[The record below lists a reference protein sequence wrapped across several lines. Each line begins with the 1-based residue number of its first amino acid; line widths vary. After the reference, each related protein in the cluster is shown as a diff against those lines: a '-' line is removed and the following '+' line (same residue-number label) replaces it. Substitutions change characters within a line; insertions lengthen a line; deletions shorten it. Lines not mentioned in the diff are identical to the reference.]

1 MSPDASTV
9 GESQIGHYAGAITR
23 LAAFLLDLAISIGIF
38 EVVVAAGIWVINLF
52 AGEQISTSRGSAWWF
67 VPMGGWLF
75 VYFWYCYT
83 LSGKTPGM
91 ALVGIRVVRGDGAD
105 LHGGRAAVRVL
116 VMPLTVTFIALGSV
130 GIVFGKYRRAWHD
143 IVADTAVVYDFDARA
158 ARLRFLVRH
167 PIATTPEH

>member
-1 MSPDASTV
+1 MSRDDATL
-9 GESQIGHYAGAITR
+9 GESLIGHYAGAITR
-23 LAAFLLDLAISIGIF
+23 LAAFLLDLAIGIAVF
-38 EVVVAAGIWVINLF
+38 NVVVAAGIWLINLF
-52 AGEQISTSRGSAWWF
+52 TSAQISTSRGSPWWF
-67 VPMGGWLF
+67 VPLGAWLF
-75 VYFWYCYT
+75 VYFWYCYE

-91 ALVGIRVVRGDGAD
+91 ALVGIRVVRGDGSD
-105 LHGGRAAVRVL
+105 LRAGRAALRVIVL
-116 VMPLTVTFIALGSV
+116 PISVSFIVLGCF